1 MKNII
6 VVMSLV
12 MVALSFQ
19 ASAATLSWGKIP
31 PTSSTISAGGTGNTL
46 FGSQIGLA
54 NNVNVNVTWEFLL
67 SAANEVEINLS
78 SLKVVPTWLT
88 SVMLDGKEINQ
99 VGCSGSVIDR
109 VACTNGAWIFKGD
122 LSAGAHVIA
131 LIGLTNGN
139 NSGYQINVESDEDIN
154 PTPTPLPGALWLFG
168 SVLVGL
174 IKLPRSNKE

>member
-1 MKNII
+1 MKNIL
-6 VVMSLV
+6 VVLSLV
-12 MVALSFQ
+12 MAAFSFQ
-19 ASAATLSWGKIP
+19 ASAAALSWGKIP
-31 PTSSTISAGGTGNTL
+31 PISSTISAGGTGNTL

-54 NNVNVNVTWEFLL
+54 NNVNLSVTWEFLL
-67 SAANEVEINLS
+67 SAANEVVVNLS

-99 VGCSGSVIDR
+99 VGCSAGNGDL
-109 VACTNGAWIFKGD
+109 VACTNGAWLFKGD

-139 NSGYQINVESDEDIN
+139 NSGYQINVETDDDID

-174 IKLPRSNKE
+174 IKLTRNSKA